1 MLNVNE
7 LKKISGK
14 RKADE
19 KGRQNENSGGAR
31 DVKKAAN
38 HSCGKGEVKGLCR
51 QKAGDLVNLYL
62 SCKQCQKRNQQAP

>member
-1 MLNVNE
+1 M
-7 LKKISGK
+7 G
-14 RKADE
+14 
-19 KGRQNENSGGAR
+19 KGRQHEKGKQNANSGEAR

-62 SCKQCQKRNQQAP
+62 SCKRCQKRNQQAP